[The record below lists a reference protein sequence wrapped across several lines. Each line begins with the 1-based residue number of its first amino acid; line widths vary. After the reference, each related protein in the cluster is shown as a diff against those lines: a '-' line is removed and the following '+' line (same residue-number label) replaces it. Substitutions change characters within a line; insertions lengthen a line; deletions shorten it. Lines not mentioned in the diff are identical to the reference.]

1 MVLVTLEKKREN
13 LEKGKNKCIPPM
25 CYFGQVSG
33 YNVMVMGLLGP
44 SLEDLFQY
52 CGKQFSLK
60 TTIMLAGKFEAQ
72 FFLYWLVRIKLLWFF
87 EDIIISRTNSSGMLE

>member
-1 MVLVTLEKKREN
+1 
-13 LEKGKNKCIPPM
+13 M

-72 FFLYWLVRIKLLWFF
+72 FFSY
-87 EDIIISRTNSSGMLE
+87 

>member
-1 MVLVTLEKKREN
+1 
-13 LEKGKNKCIPPM
+13 M

-60 TTIMLAGKFEAQ
+60 TTIMLAGKGP
-72 FFLYWLVRIKLLWFF
+72 FLILIGWIKLLWFF